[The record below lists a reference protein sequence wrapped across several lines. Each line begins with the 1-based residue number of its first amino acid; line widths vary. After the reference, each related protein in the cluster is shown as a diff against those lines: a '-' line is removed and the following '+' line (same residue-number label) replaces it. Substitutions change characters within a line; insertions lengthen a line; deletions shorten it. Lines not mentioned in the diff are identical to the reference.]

1 MSRQQLTSPLSVVLA
16 GIIVII
22 LLLAGSSAS
31 ANVRPQHGTPTW
43 TPCPENPPNTACE
56 DAHDAATMT
65 AEALTEAAN
74 GYPADT
80 STSSAYPSPETGT
93 SATTATASVTTTSQ
107 AGTGTA
113 TTVTGTQTLSRTV
126 TQTGTPVTTTR
137 SATPLP
143 TTAAPEQAPTDEA
156 TATPA
161 DALTCTP
168 GVPIEITG
176 EGPPRAPL
184 LMYFGDRP
192 VGGGSVAPNGAFAL
206 QLTVGQERPGEYK
219 VIVRVR
225 GTSQALRQVT
235 CSVPFLAPTPL
246 PTVEQ

>member
-1 MSRQQLTSPLSVVLA
+1 MSRQQLTGPLSVVLA

-31 ANVRPQHGTPTW
+31 ASVALQHGTPTW
-43 TPCPENPPNTACE
+43 TPCPEEPANPVCE
-56 DAHDAATMT
+56 DAHDQATLT

-80 STSSAYPSPETGT
+80 STSSAYPSPESGT
-93 SATTATASVTTTSQ
+93 SATTATSSVTTTSQ
-107 AGTGTA
+107 AETGTPA
-113 TTVTGTQTLSRTV
+113 TGTQTLSQTA
-126 TQTGTPVTTTR
+126 TQTSSPVTTTR
-137 SATPLP
+137 SATPLATPAGPEEPP
-143 TTAAPEQAPTDEA
+143 TAEA

-176 EGPPRAPL
+176 AGPPRAPL

-219 VIVRVR
+219 VTVRVR

-246 PTVEQ
+246 PAAES

>member
-1 MSRQQLTSPLSVVLA
+1 MSRQQLIGPLSIVLA
-16 GIIVII
+16 GIIVIT

-31 ANVRPQHGTPTW
+31 ASVIPQHGTPTW
-43 TPCPENPPNTACE
+43 TPCPEDGSNPVCE
-56 DAHDAATMT
+56 DTHDQATLT

-80 STSSAYPSPETGT
+80 ATSSGYPSPRTGT
-93 SATTATASVTTTSQ
+93 SATTATSSVTATVQTR
-107 AGTGTA
+107 TGTPA
-113 TTVTGTQTLSRTV
+113 TSTQTLSQTV

-143 TTAAPEQAPTDEA
+143 TTAAPEEQPTAEA
-156 TATPA
+156 TPTPA

-206 QLTVGQERPGEYK
+206 QLTVGQERPGDYK
-219 VIVRVR
+219 VTVRVR

-235 CSVPFLAPTPL
+235 CSVPLLAPTPL
-246 PTVEQ
+246 PAAEP